1 MIAFLFKV
9 RGFNLANRDVHHPLW
24 KVQLWRLS
32 NFRMRMLEQKIDPS
46 EMRQWQMTCR
56 AGKRV
61 GPEVLAEEN
70 PCKDWRAGAHRES

>member
-32 NFRMRMLEQKIDPS
+32 NSRMRMLEQKIDPS
-46 EMRQWQMTCR
+46 
-56 AGKRV
+56 ALPDGK
-61 GPEVLAEEN
+61 
-70 PCKDWRAGAHRES
+70 